1 MENINGKS
9 RASFRRMLSC
19 AAMGLA
25 ASVSLCFAQDN
36 RSAQEM
42 QRLWDA
48 KEMQRLWEMQ
58 SIRDAPQQPFTCDS
72 LDPKVCFDIYRRRME
87 QPAERNAWPGEF
99 GQATVPF
106 GKPPLP
112 SLFKLPSKLQ
122 CRGTRL
128 PESACSPR

>member
-1 MENINGKS
+1 MGNINGKS
-9 RASFRRMLSC
+9 RASFGWVLSGL
-19 AAMGLA
+19 AMGLA

-42 QRLWDA
+42 QRLW
-48 KEMQRLWEMQ
+48 EMQR
-58 SIRDAPQQPFTCDS
+58 IRDAPQQPFTCDS

-87 QPAERNAWPGEF
+87 QPPERKAWPGEF
-99 GQATVPF
+99 GQATAPF

-112 SLFKLPSKLQ
+112 SFKLPSKLQ

>member
-1 MENINGKS
+1 MENISGKS
-9 RASFRRMLSC
+9 RVSFGWVLSGL
-19 AAMGLA
+19 AMGLA

-36 RSAQEM
+36 RSAQEK
-42 QRLWDA
+42 QRLWEA
-48 KEMQRLWEMQ
+48 QEMQRLWEMQ
-58 SIRDAPQQPFTCDS
+58 RIMDAPQQPFTCDS

-87 QPAERNAWPGEF
+87 QPPERKAWPGEF

-112 SLFKLPSKLQ
+112 SFKLPSKLQ

>member
-1 MENINGKS
+1 MGNINGKS
-9 RASFRRMLSC
+9 RASFGWVLSGL
-19 AAMGLA
+19 AMGLA

-48 KEMQRLWEMQ
+48 QEMQRLWEMQ
-58 SIRDAPQQPFTCDS
+58 RIRDAPQQPFTCDS

-87 QPAERNAWPGEF
+87 QPPERKAWPGEF
-99 GQATVPF
+99 GQATAPF
-106 GKPPLP
+106 DKLLLP
-112 SLFKLPSKLQ
+112 SFKLPSKLQ

-128 PESACSPR
+128 PESACSSR